1 MPYSVVVDLA
11 RQAILTAVLLAA
23 PMLVASL
30 VVGLVVSIVQAL
42 TQVQEQTLTFVPKLL
57 AVAVVFLITLPW
69 LLQVLVRYAAEL
81 FRGIPGL
88 VS

>member
-1 MPYSVVVDLA
+1 MPYALVVDLA
-11 RQAILTAVLLAA
+11 RNAILTAVLLSA
-23 PMLVASL
+23 PMLATAL
-30 VVGLVVSIVQAL
+30 VVGLLVSVVQAL

-57 AVAVVFLITLPW
+57 AVAVVFLLALPW
-69 LLQVLVRYAAEL
+69 MLQLIVRYAAEL